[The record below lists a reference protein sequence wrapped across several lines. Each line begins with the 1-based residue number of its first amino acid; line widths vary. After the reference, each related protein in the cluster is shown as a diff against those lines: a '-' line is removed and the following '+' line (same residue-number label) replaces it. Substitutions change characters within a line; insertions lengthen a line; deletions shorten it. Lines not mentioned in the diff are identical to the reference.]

1 MTFENS
7 FKVAWTS
14 QGSNGSYGYPI
25 FWFSSDKYADV
36 PIKLPMTLDNNPG
49 LMMPT
54 VIAYAKLSGARLHEY
69 CYLMTNARGL
79 RKIYETPK
87 TITGLDIANLAVTS
101 ILAAG
106 TPPTVR
112 YPAAFS
118 YPNVI
123 YNGWA
128 SPAQFFYEDLTSAAG
143 GIGSTDIQERLKAL
157 KTLINWEY
165 FEAGLTKRGATKEG
179 LEIIRKNSCL
189 LYLLGNNIGDSEGSL
204 GGLISRS
211 GSGWGISYGN
221 PPDSYVLFNGVSI
234 PGSKILPQQFYY
246 KTNSYA
252 NCYRSPSLCVTKM
265 WIDFCD
271 GKGFQKRELPTCTT
285 SLNPTDLNNSADNIE
300 TDTKLKNQISEYI
313 RRDYPREQEV
323 STDLNFTGK
332 VKVPEPVEANEA
344 STKDYVDRVLNKE
357 YFKDLFPGLKYGQ
370 LQT

>member
-14 QGSNGSYGYPI
+14 QGVKGRYGYPI
-25 FWFSSDKYADV
+25 FWFSSDKYADA

-49 LMMPT
+49 LMLPT
-54 VIAYAKLSGARLHEY
+54 VAIYAKLSGARLHEY

-123 YNGWA
+123 YGWGG
-128 SPAQFFYEDLTSAAG
+128 SLFFYEDLTSAAG

-165 FEAGLTKRGATKEG
+165 FEEGLTKRGTTKEG
-179 LEIIRKNSCL
+179 LKIIRKNSCL
-189 LYLLGNNIGDSEGSL
+189 LYLLGNNIGNSDESL
-204 GGLISRS
+204 AGLLTRS

-221 PPDSYVLFNGVSI
+221 PPESYALFNGVSI

-252 NCYRSPSLCVTKM
+252 NCWTSPSLCVTNM

-300 TDTKLKNQISEYI
+300 TDTKLKNQNSEYI

-323 STDLNFTGK
+323 TTDLNFTGK
-332 VKVPEPVEANEA
+332 IKIPDPTKANEA
-344 STKDYVDRVLNKE
+344 STKGYADKVLNKE
-357 YFKDLFPGLKYGQ
+357 FIKDFFPGLKYGQ
-370 LQT
+370 LQI

>member
-14 QGSNGSYGYPI
+14 NSDGYERYGYPI
-25 FWFSSDKYADV
+25 FWFSSDKYKEA

-54 VIAYAKLSGARLHEY
+54 ASAYAKLSGARLAEY

-123 YNGWA
+123 YGWGG
-128 SPAQFFYEDLTSAAG
+128 SLFFYENLTSAAG

-189 LYLLGNNIGDSEGSL
+189 LYLLGNNIGDIEGSL
-204 GGLISRS
+204 GGLLTRS

-221 PPDSYVLFNGVSI
+221 PPEGYALFNGVTI

-252 NCYRSPSLCVTKM
+252 NCYPSPSLCVTNM

-271 GKGFQKRELPTCTT
+271 GKGFQKRALPPCTT

-300 TDTKLKNQISEYI
+300 TITELKNQISEYI
-313 RRDYPREQEV
+313 RRDYPGEQEV
-323 STDLNFTGK
+323 ATALMFGGNLAI
-332 VKVPEPVEANEA
+332 PEAKKPNEMA
-344 STKDYVDRVLNKE
+344 RLSQLPNKDDILR
-357 YFKDLFPGLKYGQ
+357 GLVYEK
-370 LQT
+370 

>member
-7 FKVAWTS
+7 FKVAWTANVD
-14 QGSNGSYGYPI
+14 GYRSYGYPI
-25 FWFSSDKYADV
+25 FWFSSDKYGKA

-49 LMMPT
+49 LMLPT
-54 VIAYAKLSGARLHEY
+54 ASAYATLSGARLSEY
-69 CYLMTNARGL
+69 CYLMTNARGI

-101 ILAAG
+101 ILATG

-118 YPNVI
+118 YPNVV
-123 YNGWA
+123 YGWGG
-128 SPAQFFYEDLTSAAG
+128 SLFFYGDLTSAAG
-143 GIGSTDIQERLKAL
+143 GIGSSDIQERLKAL
-157 KTLINWEY
+157 KTLINWNW
-165 FEAGLTKRGATKEG
+165 FETEFTKRGATKEG
-179 LEIIRKNSCL
+179 LKIIKKNSCL
-189 LYLLGNNIGDSEGSL
+189 LYLLGNNISNSSESL
-204 GGLISRS
+204 SGLLSRS
-211 GSGWGISYGN
+211 GSGYGISYGS
-221 PPDSYVLFNGVSI
+221 PPDSYALFNGVTI

-252 NCYRSPSLCVTKM
+252 NCYRSPSLCVTNM

-271 GKGFQKRELPTCTT
+271 GKGFQKRPLPPCTT

-300 TDTKLKNQISEYI
+300 TSTELKNQNSEYI
-313 RRDYPREQEV
+313 RINYPKEQEV
-323 STDLNFTGK
+323 TTDLNFTGK
-332 VKVPEPVEANEA
+332 VKVPEPVGVNDV

-357 YFKDLFPGLKYGQ
+357 YFKDSFPGLKYGQ

>member
-1 MTFENS
+1 MENN
-7 FKVAWTS
+7 FKVAWKA
-14 QGSNGSYGYPI
+14 NGDGRGRYGYPI
-25 FWFSSDKYADV
+25 FWFSSDKYADA

-49 LMMPT
+49 LMLPT
-54 VIAYAKLSGARLHEY
+54 VSTYAKLSGARLYEY
-69 CYLMTNARGL
+69 CYLMTNAQGI

-101 ILAAG
+101 ILATG
-106 TPPTVR
+106 TPPTVK

-123 YNGWA
+123 YGWGG
-128 SPAQFFYEDLTSAAG
+128 SLFFYEDLTSAAG

-189 LYLLGNNIGDSEGSL
+189 LYLLGNNISNSSESL
-204 GGLISRS
+204 NGLLTRS
-211 GSGWGISYGN
+211 GNGWGISYGN
-221 PPDSYVLFNGVSI
+221 PPESYALFNGVTI

-252 NCYRSPSLCVTKM
+252 NCYGSPSLCVTKL

-271 GKGFQKRELPTCTT
+271 GEGFKERPLPPCITG
-285 SLNPTDLNNSADNIE
+285 LNPPDLNNSGENIE
-300 TDTKLKNQISEYI
+300 TTFEYKNVKSEYI
-313 RRDYPREQEV
+313 RLKSEISQEV
-323 STDLNFTGK
+323 STALMFGGNLAI
-332 VKVPEPVEANEA
+332 PEAKKPNEMA
-344 STKDYVDRVLNKE
+344 RLSQLPKKDKILRGIVYEK
-357 YFKDLFPGLKYGQ
+357 
-370 LQT
+370 